1 MRDRPRAAELLEIA
15 GKTLAEEVAAD
26 LSARQRYNV
35 ALVAS
40 AVGIARREME
50 GGLTPWPGE
59 RRALEDLY
67 GARNGGTD
75 EEALDRL
82 NRRFA
87 GDLRSG
93 ALDDDPR
100 AAALLRNDVLA
111 RLAED
116 NPRYRKLA

>member
-1 MRDRPRAAELLEIA
+1 MRDRPGAAELLEIA

-26 LSARQRYNV
+26 LSGRQRYNV
-35 ALVAS
+35 ALVVS
-40 AVGIARREME
+40 AVGIARREIE
-50 GGLTPWPGE
+50 GGQTPWPGE
-59 RRALEDLY
+59 RQALEELY
-67 GARNGGTD
+67 GARRGESD
-75 EEALDRL
+75 VEALDRL

-87 GDLRSG
+87 ADLRSG

-100 AAALLRNDVLA
+100 AGALLRNDVLA

>member
-1 MRDRPRAAELLEIA
+1 MRDRPRAAELLDVA
-15 GKTLAEEVAAD
+15 GKTLAEEIAAD
-26 LSARQRYNV
+26 LSVRQRYNV
-35 ALVAS
+35 ALVAA
-40 AVGIARREME
+40 AVGIARRETE
-50 GGLTPWPGE
+50 GGPTPWPGE
-59 RRALEDLY
+59 RRALEELY
-67 GARNGGTD
+67 GAREEESD
-75 EEALDRL
+75 EDALDRL

-87 GDLRSG
+87 ADLRSG

>member
-15 GKTLAEEVAAD
+15 GKALAEEVAAD

-40 AVGIARREME
+40 AVGIARREIE
-50 GGLTPWPGE
+50 GGPTPWPGE

-67 GARNGGTD
+67 GARNGESD